1 MSGLRWLSHGI
12 SWAALSL
19 FSPGVQTVQNQ
30 VGLWRANPSTLLL
43 VPHPSEPPDTGEAA
57 RRTELKSRTLVSL
70 SGSSKTGET
79 LEPGKPAPTCL
90 STHRLVG
97 FLFFVCLI
105 VFFLFLFL
113 FCLFLFVF
121 FFRNLSFRFAR
132 R

>member
-1 MSGLRWLSHGI
+1 MG
-12 SWAALSL
+12 
-19 FSPGVQTVQNQ
+19 SPGV
-30 VGLWRANPSTLLL
+30 LCPYSTLESKLFRTRWGFGEQTPPPPL
-43 VPHPSEPPDTGEAA
+43 PVPHPSEPPDTGEAA